1 MAGHGEREPADGPR
15 ADAPPNTDE
24 DRLSSFVAVIIA
36 LTTLVGAV
44 VGYLQA
50 DTSNVSSD
58 RRLAAEQLSL
68 RALGSAERS
77 QQQAQIEFE
86 AFVSSIEQRTAASN
100 AFLRYLQ
107 EKGSLP
113 TTESERLRLEH
124 ERWEK
129 LAESTLR
136 LSDIDPEGEFGPAN
150 DPTFPARYFASAAYE
165 SFRLNALQDAG
176 NEEASRLDARAASYT
191 AILAMLAV
199 SLYLFGLTLAER
211 ARWLRRGFLAVG
223 LVLAVVAAS
232 WMALTTVEPVPPA
245 NEEAAAAHARGRV
258 AGLTA
263 YDSGGYA
270 EAEAHLTRAIEL
282 RPTYAAAY
290 VYRAGAIVS
299 AATPQRTGFASIIPD
314 EALRRA
320 RADLQQARRLG
331 LETASVYGSL
341 GFYAFLEGVQT
352 GDASLLDE
360 SVQLSRRGMELDPGN
375 PILPFNAAVALV
387 AAERYEEAQ
396 AAYREGVA
404 DALYTDAA
412 REQKRNDSWTEQL
425 WLGGALTDLAIVE
438 RHRPELGDNIRR
450 FKELIVGLI
459 SRASLDAPTGS
470 PVNFSDLTLEIRPEA
485 LQWWGT
491 LVDYDSQRDVISTQ
505 WYHQD
510 PASEIWAVL
519 PEVSGGAAP
528 EEHADSHTV
537 YRQYVVAVVPARCLP
552 PGRYKAEIY
561 ANGRLAG
568 TGEFEAEFRP
578 HQAVMARDITLGFCR
593 PTEWE
598 QLTEPRPGLLD
609 GYRSADGQHG
619 VYGMRYALPR
629 SLAQQGDDAIADV
642 LHRAVQS
649 FPELL
654 PGAPTYLEEAGTT
667 TEFFLGLDQTAWRWY
682 DTGSGWLRAGAGL
695 TRDGAVVVCIVF
707 GPYEWFDGT
716 EPFTILNSFVSLE

>member
-1 MAGHGEREPADGPR
+1 MAGRDEPALAGR
-15 ADAPPNTDE
+15 LTAEAAPSASE
-24 DRLSSFVAVIIA
+24 DRLSSLVAVLIA
-36 LTTLVGAV
+36 LTTLLGAV

-68 RALGSAERS
+68 QALGTAERS

-86 AFVSSIEQRTAASN
+86 AFVHSIEQQTAAAN
-100 AFLRYLQ
+100 AFLRFIQ

-113 TTESERLRLEH
+113 TTQSERLRLEH
-124 ERWEK
+124 ERWQK

-150 DPTFPARYFASAAYE
+150 DPTFPARYFANASYE

-223 LVLAVVAAS
+223 LVLAVIAGV
-232 WMALTTVEPVPPA
+232 WTALTAAESVPSA
-245 NEEAAAAHARGRV
+245 SEEAAVAYARGRV

-263 YDSGGYA
+263 YDNSGYA
-270 EAEAHLTRAIEL
+270 EAEAHLNRAIER
-282 RPTYAAAY
+282 RPTFAAAY
-290 VYRAGAIVS
+290 VYRAAAIVS
-299 AATPQRTGFASIIPD
+299 AASPQRTGFASIIPE

-320 RADLQQARRLG
+320 RADLQQARQLG

-352 GDASLLDE
+352 GDAALLDE
-360 SVQLSRRGMELDPGN
+360 SVQLSRRGMQLDPGN

-387 AAERYEEAQ
+387 AAERYEEAD

-404 DALYTDAA
+404 DALYTDEA

-425 WLGGALTDLAIVE
+425 WLAGALTDLAIVE
-438 RHRPELGDNIRR
+438 RHRPELGDNTRR

-459 SRASLDAPTGS
+459 SGGSLEAPSGS
-470 PVNFSDLTLEIRPEA
+470 PMNFSDLTLEIRPEA

-491 LVDYDSQRDVISTQ
+491 LVDYDPQRDVISTQ

-510 PASEIWAVL
+510 PASHIWAVL

-528 EEHADSHTV
+528 QAQEESHTV
-537 YRQYVVAVVPARCLP
+537 YRQYVIAVVPARCLP

-561 ANGRLAG
+561 VNGRLAG
-568 TGEFEAEFRP
+568 TGDYEAQFGAHE
-578 HQAVMARDITLGFCR
+578 AAMARDITLGFCR
-593 PTEWE
+593 PTNWE
-598 QLTEPRPGLLD
+598 RVPEPHPGLLD
-609 GYRSADGQHG
+609 GYRSADGQYGALG
-619 VYGMRYALPR
+619 VRYALPR
-629 SLAQQGDDAIADV
+629 SWGQQGDATTAHILDS
-642 LHRAVQS
+642 AVQS
-649 FPELL
+649 FSDLL
-654 PGAPTYLEEAGTT
+654 PGTPTYLEEDGTT
-667 TEFFLGLDQTAWRWY
+667 TGFFLGLEQTAWRWY
-682 DTGSGWLRAGAGL
+682 DTGSGWLRAAAGL
-695 TRDGAVVVCIVF
+695 TSDGAVIVAIVF
-707 GPYEWFDGT
+707 GPYDWFDGT
-716 EPFTILNSFVSLE
+716 EPNTILSSFVSLQ